1 MSLTNIE
8 FSIKKLEDLY
18 YNINLSIFESPDI
31 KQFTIEVPK
40 IIQNIKTNLELLKN
54 SDKPLDIDYI
64 DITMRNPH
72 YRRNRR
78 NRRNRI

>member
-64 DITMRNPH
+64 DIKQLDLLSNSK
-72 YRRNRR
+72 
-78 NRRNRI
+78 